1 MGKEPNL
8 SIPAMTMVPSASH
21 SAMSNYDAS
30 APAEDDMGEHNK
42 EFQEEKVME
51 EEEENVPTVEEPKG
65 EVIEFLRSI
74 RDIGDDANYYY
85 YKFIEH
91 GFDSKEV
98 ILSMNNQDLKRIG
111 ITNIVH
117 MRRVLMKIEE
127 EIKKNKDNIT
137 LGSDLPSNE
146 HSEVM
151 KENGNTVG
159 WDLDHDLNAG
169 SEVEGDDGVMED
181 PEQPGKETH
190 RYE

>member
-1 MGKEPNL
+1 MGEEWRRKQKQETEIPSKESWNDGGSQVMLQRKESNL
-8 SIPAMTMVPSASH
+8 SIPAMMMVPSASH

-30 APAEDDMGEHNK
+30 APAEDDMGEHNM

-51 EEEENVPTVEEPKG
+51 EEEKVPTVEEPMG

-98 ILSMNNQDLKRIG
+98 ILSMNIQDLKRIG

-117 MRRVLMKIEE
+117 IRRILMKIEE
-127 EIKKNKDNIT
+127 EMKENKDNIT
-137 LGSDLPSNE
+137 LGSDLPNNE
-146 HSEVM
+146 YSEVM
-151 KENGNTVG
+151 IEDGNT
-159 WDLDHDLNAG
+159 
-169 SEVEGDDGVMED
+169 
-181 PEQPGKETH
+181 
-190 RYE
+190 